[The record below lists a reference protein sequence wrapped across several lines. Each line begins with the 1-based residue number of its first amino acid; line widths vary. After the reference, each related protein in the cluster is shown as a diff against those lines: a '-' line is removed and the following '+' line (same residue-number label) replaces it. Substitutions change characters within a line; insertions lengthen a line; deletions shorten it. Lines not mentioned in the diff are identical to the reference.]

1 MISDGENVS
10 AQVELVNKI
19 VNVLSGETGDEV
31 SDNFEIG
38 WGCYILGNKKCLMI
52 NFDRPGEYYE
62 VTHDHEKDVVYCDV
76 YRKMLHGAFDA

>member
-1 MISDGENVS
+1 MTMKQFFEEAKTNLKQMI
-10 AQVELVNKI
+10 KC
-19 VNVLSGETGDEV
+19 ETGDEV
-31 SDNFEIG
+31 SDNFEIV